1 MSAIAGVHVPGIP
14 FAEVFGNVGT
24 LPPEQMLRLVPKLKD
39 GRIFGLTVNV
49 KVAGVAHR
57 PAVGVKV

>member
-1 MSAIAGVHVPGIP
+1 MSAIAGVHDPVIP
-14 FAEVFGNVGT
+14 FVEVVGNTGT
-24 LPPEQMLRLVPKLKD
+24 APPEQMLRLVPKLKD
-39 GRIFGLTVNV
+39 GRIFGVTVNV